1 MDRERER
8 VDLMRAK
15 KPIAAGMRHIADQEQ
30 RVSELDRQ
38 GHDTTQAVSLLALYR
53 RVQDQYVAQGNLI
66 SSTTFQPDQ
75 TGCRRFQIDIGLRS
89 PPRFLN
95 SL

>member
-8 VDLMRAK
+8 VDLMSAE

-30 RVSELDRQ
+30 RVSERDRQ
-38 GHDTTQAVSLLALYR
+38 GHDNTQAVSLLALYR

-66 SSTTFQPDQ
+66 LQLLSSQ
-75 TGCRRFQIDIGLRS
+75 TKLAAADFKLISDCGHHHGF
-89 PPRFLN
+89 
-95 SL
+95 